1 MNRHPDTHWA
11 LIRLLAASALPVFL
25 LMARVFYTGRIT
37 YIFLI
42 WNLFLAWLP
51 LLFAY
56 LSVRLGFKRRLA
68 GLWALAWLLFF
79 PNAPYIITDI
89 MHLPNVGGVPILY
102 DVVMLFAFAM
112 VGIVLGFVSLRWM
125 QWGVAQRWGVWA
137 SRFFA
142 LTVLGLAGFGIYL
155 GRYLRWNSWDVFTNP
170 IALLRDIAPVFIA
183 PTVYW
188 RVWAMSMLFALLLTF
203 LYWLFAT
210 LPRMGMGVSLEEV

>member
-11 LIRLLAASALPVFL
+11 LLRLLAASALPVFL

-42 WNLFLAWLP
+42 WSLFLAWLP

-112 VGIVLGFVSLRWM
+112 VGIRPNGNDRTQRRARSLCIRRRTYLKLES
-125 QWGVAQRWGVWA
+125 GEKD
-137 SRFFA
+137 
-142 LTVLGLAGFGIYL
+142 FGPSK
-155 GRYLRWNSWDVFTNP
+155 RYF
-170 IALLRDIAPVFIA
+170 
-183 PTVYW
+183 
-188 RVWAMSMLFALLLTF
+188 
-203 LYWLFAT
+203 
-210 LPRMGMGVSLEEV
+210 